1 MYMTYGLLILVHR
14 ETFRSLPQRSV
25 TFSFVRALSVSMWII
40 LTEIL
45 DVYWMITA
53 HEQDVTESYF
63 ILSLNIQ
70 MMHAKMNLYLS
81 LSV

>member
-1 MYMTYGLLILVHR
+1 MTYGLLILVHR